1 MAASNTSL
9 RVTELDFD
17 LIKTNIK
24 TYLQN
29 QSQFTDY
36 DFDASNLSV
45 LIDILAYNTHYNA
58 VLANMVSNE
67 MFLDTA
73 LKRSSVV
80 SLAKQ
85 LSYVPQSRRSAAAVV
100 DIAVSNILSPSLVLN
115 LDPYFAVN
123 GNIDGTN
130 YTFYTLQSYSTTSV
144 SGTYTFKNVNIN
156 GNWLSSP
163 MGLGS

>member
-1 MAASNTSL
+1 MANNV

-17 LIKTNIK
+17 TIKDNLK
-24 TYLQN
+24 TYLRN

-36 DFDASNLSV
+36 DFDASNLNV
-45 LIDILAYNTHYNA
+45 LLDILAYNTHYNA

-85 LSYVPQSRRSAAAVV
+85 INYTPQSRRSATANLTV
-100 DIAVSNILSPSLVLN
+100 AVSNVPSAPNFLTLE
-115 LDPYFAVN
+115 PYTQFTTI
-123 GNIDGTN
+123 IDGTGF
-130 YTFYTLQSYSTTSV
+130 TFY
-144 SGTYTFKNVNIN
+144 NIN
-156 GNWLSSP
+156 S
-163 MGLGS
+163 